1 MNQHSQRGLTLIEM
15 MVALVLTLVVIL
27 AAATALLTA
36 RRGFSTVDA
45 VGQLQDNGRFAVEL
59 VHRIAA
65 QSGYLDDGHAVQTR
79 FATIP
84 TSGAAPPPTPVQGYD
99 DALAPVGAIGAN
111 NSRGTGCTGAAGKS
125 CRQGGDVLVLRTQAA
140 ARVPG
145 ATDTDRAMVDCMG
158 DTLKTAPTHRDDL
171 SVSVLYV
178 AVGGDDEPSLMCNAG
193 TTAKM
198 PTTPQPIVQ
207 GVESFQVLYGVDGVV
222 PNAKTPLTAV
232 TDGVAERYLRA
243 DQMVVAG
250 DDVATQGNWRR
261 VRSLRIGMVLRSA
274 PGAAQD
280 RAFAPMLYPLGEA
293 MSSASDPGS
302 RFVPE
307 ADGRLRRTMTFTV
320 HLHNAPAS
328 P

>member
-1 MNQHSQRGLTLIEM
+1 MRQRAQRGLTLIET
-15 MVALVLTLVVIL
+15 MVALVLALVVIL

-45 VGQLQDNGRFAVEL
+45 VGQLQDNGRFAIEL

-65 QSGYLDDGHAVQTR
+65 QSGYLDDSHAVQTR
-79 FATIP
+79 LAAFPLT
-84 TSGAAPPPTPVQGYD
+84 GAAPPPPVQGYD
-99 DALAPVGAIGAN
+99 DALAPVGAVGAN
-111 NSRGTGCTGAAGKS
+111 SSRGTDCTGAAGKA

-140 ARVPG
+140 ARAPG
-145 ATDTDRAMVDCMG
+145 ATETDHAMVDCMG

-178 AVGGDDEPSLMCNAG
+178 AVGGDGEPSLMCNAG
-193 TTAKM
+193 TTARM
-198 PTTPQPIVQ
+198 STTPQPIVQ

-222 PNAKTPLTAV
+222 PNAKTLPTAL

-243 DQMVVAG
+243 DQMVVPG
-250 DDVATQGNWRR
+250 DDIATQGNWRH

-280 RAFAPMLYPLGEA
+280 RDVAPLLYPLGEA

-307 ADGRLRRTMTFTV
+307 ADGRLRRTMTLTV